1 MMSILLVVLLLAMCV
16 QGARQLAAR
25 RRGCEEELPTD
36 YGMNP
41 ARPWERR
48 TRDR

>member
-1 MMSILLVVLLLAMCV
+1 MSILVVVLLLTLCV
-16 QGARQLAAR
+16 QGGRRLAAR
-25 RRGCEEELPTD
+25 RRLCEELPTD

-48 TRDR
+48 PRS